1 MWPIVALFGL
11 AAILMM
17 LSLIRPHDTRF
28 ALSAEAES
36 VVLTFDRPSPT
47 GAFLVDSIDIDGS
60 VRVEC
65 DAVDDSAESS
75 NSFHIAGQD
84 ITVSAVDFAE
94 QREIILRKEG
104 ALITLVLPASSGEAR
119 SHTIKLVLPAAVEQ
133 PYCPP
138 QPGEDFISMA
148 IDIQPASFATVYLD
162 GLSDDADLLP
172 FASPQSLAFVEQLQV
187 DDSRIETVGT
197 IREGELWLE
206 DFGALENKLGLS
218 DKLVLEGVTE
228 ALMVQQQLTDRG
240 IRFTAEGRASDI
252 FLDRVGGIENLRPTM
267 LDKAANSTLVRIVGA
282 ILTLLGG
289 LQLGFFLREKEDV
302 T

>member
-1 MWPIVALFGL
+1 MDRIARIVKVWPIVALFGL

-104 ALITLVLPASSGEAR
+104 ALIT
-119 SHTIKLVLPAAVEQ
+119 LVLPAAVEQ